1 MANLRK
7 TAVENLA
14 LVFPDAIFYKPT
26 QAPIVALTIDD
37 VPIPG
42 ESAPCPT
49 RWILDAIADHN
60 QSVSDP
66 AEKACATF
74 FIIGSHLNHD
84 QELLLDMVAQGHELA
99 NHGLVDTWP
108 ALQSPSEFEHHFHGT
123 HDRLMEQVPDHV
135 ICWYRPG
142 RGLYTPQM
150 HQVILRASGYQPYFA
165 LASML
170 PIDTIAATAEP
181 KFTAQY
187 VEQHVFPGAILLL
200 HGGSVE
206 RSKNT
211 AAALRLILPKLRSQG
226 YRITTLS
233 DLWQTPDYKSDSQ

>member
-1 MANLRK
+1 
-7 TAVENLA
+7 
-14 LVFPDAIFYKPT
+14 
-26 QAPIVALTIDD
+26 
-37 VPIPG
+37 
-42 ESAPCPT
+42 
-49 RWILDAIADHN
+49 
-60 QSVSDP
+60 
-66 AEKACATF
+66 
-74 FIIGSHLNHD
+74 
-84 QELLLDMVAQGHELA
+84 MVAQGHELA

-206 RSKNT
+206 RSKKHRRRPAIDFAQ
-211 AAALRLILPKLRSQG
+211 AAIAGVSHHDPQRPLANSRL
-226 YRITTLS
+226 
-233 DLWQTPDYKSDSQ
+233 